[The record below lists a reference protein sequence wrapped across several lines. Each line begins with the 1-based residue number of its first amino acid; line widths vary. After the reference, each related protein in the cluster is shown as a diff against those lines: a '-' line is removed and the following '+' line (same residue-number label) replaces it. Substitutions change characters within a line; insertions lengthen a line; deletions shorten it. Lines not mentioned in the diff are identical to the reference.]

1 MVIKERVPGEI
12 IQANGC
18 YSNGGMV
25 GIHTSKLNRNALGSE
40 DMEKAVLVVQN
51 SQNSKIGDMHATYAP
66 QLTCPTSCPFYP
78 EIYGDI
84 RDPEQRAMIQ
94 VELAEIEARK
104 IDELPAN
111 KNLRVHVV
119 GDCSNHISA
128 NLIGS
133 AMVRYEKRS
142 KNNSIAYTYTH
153 AWDKDWVEV
162 PVHESEW
169 MGAKVLASCE
179 TSQGILDARKLGYA
193 CEWTYMEHTTRKVH
207 ERDGIK
213 VLPCPNNFNADV
225 KCTDCMKC
233 ADLGLLKKKEWVIG
247 LSVHGPTKLANKS
260 IERRQ

>member
-1 MVIKERVPGEI
+1 MVIKERVAGEI

-18 YSNGGMV
+18 YTNQSFAGV
-25 GIHTSKLNRNALGSE
+25 HTSKLNRNALGPA
-40 DMEKAVLVVQN
+40 DTEKAVLVVQN
-51 SQNSKIGDMHATYAP
+51 SQNQKIGDMHATYAP

-78 EIYGDI
+78 DIYGDI
-84 RDPEQRAMIQ
+84 RDPEQRVMIQ
-94 VELAEIEARK
+94 VELAEIEAQK

-119 GDCSNHISA
+119 GDSDNHISA

-133 AMVRYEKRS
+133 AMVRYGLRS
-142 KNNSIAYTYTH
+142 ENNSVAYTYTH
-153 AWDKDWVEV
+153 SWGK
-162 PVHESEW
+162 VHESEW
-169 MGAKVLASCE
+169 KGANVIASCE
-179 TSQGILDARKLGYA
+179 TPQDIKDARKQGYA
-193 CEWTYMEHTTRKVH
+193 CEWTYKEHATRKVH

-233 ADLGLLKKKEWVIG
+233 ADLKLLKKNEWVIG
-247 LSVHGPTKLANKS
+247 LSVHGATKLANKS